1 MALSPYT
8 FRGALAVLDLDN
20 RSRTVLERVFGT
32 ALFAGAGAAA
42 VAGGPIAGL
51 TAAAWLSLAD
61 PKNEAVGL
69 LDAMVGEVSKR
80 LRGTKGKDQ
89 LELIAAA
96 HTITTVSSFFDA
108 LPETIGRAHRDL
120 KLTDR
125 ERHRLSN
132 LTDLTGS
139 ARSAADDLFDAKV
152 PMSSPELGID
162 ANLEHNLRPYYE
174 RLATRCLDFFTGL
187 EAWKEPAPHDA
198 LSKAIVDRSVRLYR
212 GRMLELGKSAP
223 FSLWVLLNEHA
234 ATRDLIHTQT
244 SALGDLR
251 TLLTMALPGTR
262 PGRNSYREQLE
273 LVAREV
279 LDEPL
284 LRTRNPAVASPT
296 VRDGFVEPSFHYAVA
311 NDHSQPTDEDW
322 WSNQPEHSSLVEY
335 LASYLASPEG
345 AGLPLLLLGHPGAGK
360 SLLTEVLAAQLPADS
375 FAVVRIPL
383 RSVNPDDELTIQI
396 NKELQ
401 RTLQRPNADLED
413 LRQECD
419 CKSCADVTCTHR
431 CRLVV
436 LLDGF
441 DELVQA
447 TGVTQS
453 AYLSKVEAF
462 QKRAQ
467 SLGKPTAV
475 IVTSRTVVADR
486 AEIAPGT
493 PMIKLREFDRPRI
506 ERWLDAWNAAHQGIA
521 DFVPLDADEMT
532 DSDDIS
538 ELTCQPLLLLM
549 LAVYLAELG
558 TNQLSGANLTQSEL
572 YQRIM
577 DRFITRQITE
587 KSAPDQS
594 AAHQAVLQRR
604 QRRQLQYAAFGMFN
618 RGRQHITDAELNAD
632 LNALDDTAT
641 GSPAL
646 QPLTSADRVL
656 GEFMFVHNP
665 RADREQRSAYE
676 FLHAT
681 FGEFLVAELILD
693 LLVRLMRHHEL
704 EATDLNPQ
712 PTGLDDTLLRR
723 LLSHQPIS
731 TRLPIRLFVT
741 ELANRLPA
749 EQQQPL
755 RNTISELLR
764 RELPRP
770 DTGDPLYHP
779 LPYDPVRRRAC
790 YTANLTILRVSLD
803 TEPVPVL
810 RLVDPEAAD
819 PWRSLVRLWRAG
831 LDTAAWATIIG
842 LLDVRYPAEQPPWWE
857 LQLQLR
863 TEPAQTLAF
872 GEAELLGERQRE
884 AMLRVGY
891 LAAGI
896 GTGRWR
902 AADVG
907 AIEQIAAIDILSSA
921 RPQSDQ
927 VLPYDYEWYNNLR
940 TTLADQP
947 TINHNVKRTLLVLLA
962 NRASRVPADVVAELL
977 AHTLRSPSAGAS
989 REIELAGI
997 ATSHPSL
1004 LDDVPGLREHIVAV
1018 DANVA
1023 PAVVAALW
1031 LAEGRA
1037 DGPDRDQL
1045 RQLRLDVDAR
1055 FASRPL
1061 TSCLS
1066 SHFPPDF
1073 VTYLRVEQPPHWTR
1087 QRPVP
1092 QIFAG
1097 LNKPVLAVIAPLDA
1111 LYVAEI
1117 WREYAGE
1124 FVHGYLRARDVHWGA
1139 GTDLYQLLR
1148 QLAEAEGT
1156 LSGLSWSLPTD
1167 P

>member
-139 ARSAADDLFDAKV
+139 ARSAQSAADDLFDAKV

-162 ANLEHNLRPYYE
+162 ANLERNLRPYYE

-187 EAWKEPAPHDA
+187 EAWKGPAPHDA
-198 LSKAIVDRSVRLYR
+198 LSKAIVDRSARLYR
-212 GRMLELGKSAP
+212 SRMLELGESAP

-419 CKSCADVTCTHR
+419 CTSCADLTCTHR

-467 SLGKPTAV
+467 NLGKPTAV

-506 ERWLDAWNAAHQGIA
+506 ERWLDAWNAAHQDIA

-532 DSDDIS
+532 DSDEIS

-712 PTGLDDTLLRR
+712 PTSLDDTLLRR

-790 YTANLTILRVSLD
+790 YTANLTILRVALD
-803 TEPVPVL
+803 PDPVPVKD
-810 RLVDPEAAD
+810 LVGPDAAD
-819 PWRSLVRLWRAG
+819 RWRPLVHLWRAG
-831 LDTAAWATIIG
+831 LDNTAWASVLEVLG
-842 LLDVRYPAEQPPWWE
+842 VGYPDDELPWWE
-857 LQLQLR
+857 LRLGVR
-863 TEPAQTLAF
+863 TNWSEDPMVL
-872 GEAELLGERQRE
+872 EAALLGDCQRE
-884 AMLRVGY
+884 ATVRVGF
-891 LAAGI
+891 LAAGY
-896 GTGRWR
+896 GQQSRWR
-902 AADVG
+902 HSDVF
-907 AIEQIAAIDILSSA
+907 AIQQIAAIELLSSGNLGSD
-921 RPQSDQ
+921 RILPGDFQWFESIRRLLSDQ
-927 VLPYDYEWYNNLR
+927 P
-940 TTLADQP
+940 P
-947 TINHNVKRTLLVLLA
+947 INDNVKRGLLVLLSKT
-962 NRASRVPADVVAELL
+962 ASQLPVDYVTELL
-977 AHTLRSPSAGAS
+977 AHALPPPLDLSCAV
-989 REIELAGI
+989 ELTGI
-997 ATSHPSL
+997 VLSHPSL
-1004 LDDVPGLREHIVAV
+1004 LDDLPDMQAGITAV
-1018 DANVA
+1018 ELHAA
-1023 PAVVAALW
+1023 PAVVTALW
-1031 LAEGRA
+1031 LAERLTGSHTREKF
-1037 DGPDRDQL
+1037 
-1045 RQLRLDVDAR
+1045 RQLRLEVDAR
-1055 FASRPL
+1055 ISAKSYREYSPA
-1061 TSCLS
+1061 
-1066 SHFPPDF
+1066 HFPPEF
-1073 VTYLRVEQPPHWTR
+1073 LTYLRVEQPSSWT
-1087 QRPVP
+1087 QDSSVLD
-1092 QIFAG
+1092 IFTHLG
-1097 LNKPVLAVIAPLDA
+1097 RTVLASIAPADA
-1111 LYVAEI
+1111 LHLAQSWPEQSADFVNRYLQA
-1117 WREYAGE
+1117 RNLPTAAGE
-1124 FVHGYLRARDVHWGA
+1124 DPFEVLRSYAA
-1139 GTDLYQLLR
+1139 
-1148 QLAEAEGT
+1148 
-1156 LSGLSWSLPTD
+1156 S
-1167 P
+1167 

>member
-1 MALSPYT
+1 MALSPYTLSPYT
-8 FRGALAVLDLDN
+8 FRGALAVLDLDDRT
-20 RSRTVLERVFGT
+20 RSVLERVFGA

-42 VAGGPIAGL
+42 VAGGPVAGL
-51 TAAAWLSLAD
+51 TAAAWLSLTD
-61 PKNEAVGL
+61 PKNETVSL
-69 LDAMVGEVSKR
+69 LDSVVSQVAKR
-80 LRGTKGKDQ
+80 LRGTKDKDQ

-108 LPETIGRAHRDL
+108 LPQITGPAHRDL
-120 KLTDR
+120 ALTDR
-125 ERHRLSN
+125 ERRL
-132 LTDLTGS
+132 LFDVPGS
-139 ARSAADDLFDAKV
+139 EHDDLFGATV
-152 PMSSPELGID
+152 PMSSPALGLD
-162 ANLEHNLRPYYE
+162 ANLERNLRPYYE
-174 RLATRCLDFFTGL
+174 RLAARCVEFLSGL
-187 EAWKEPAPHDA
+187 EAWNQNDPAPPA
-198 LSKAIVDRSVRLYR
+198 AVQNAIVDRAVWLYR
-212 GRMLELGKSAP
+212 SRMLELGRSAP
-223 FSLWVLLNEHA
+223 FSLWVMLNEHT
-234 ATRDLIHTQT
+234 ATREIIHNHT
-244 SALGDLR
+244 SALGELR
-251 TLLTMALPGTR
+251 TLLTMALPGSR

-311 NDHSQPTDEDW
+311 DEHSRPTDEEW
-322 WSNQPEHSSLVEY
+322 WSEQPEDSSLVEY

-345 AGLPLLLLGHPGAGK
+345 AQLPLLLLGHPGAGK
-360 SLLTEVLAAQLPADS
+360 SLLTEVLAAQLPADA

-383 RSVNPDDELTIQI
+383 RSVNPDDDLTSQI
-396 NKELQ
+396 NTELQ
-401 RTLQRPNADLED
+401 RTLQRPNAALED
-413 LRQECD
+413 LREECA
-419 CKSCADVTCTHR
+419 CGSCADLTCTHR

-462 QKRAQ
+462 QKRART
-467 SLGKPTAV
+467 LGTPTAV

-506 ERWLDAWNAAHQGIA
+506 ERWLERWNAAHQGVA
-521 DFVPLDADEMT
+521 GFVPLDADEMT
-532 DSDDIS
+532 DSEQIS

-577 DRFITRQITE
+577 DRFISRQVVE
-587 KSAPDQS
+587 KSAPDQT
-594 AAHQAVLQRR
+594 AAQQAVLQRR

-632 LNALDDTAT
+632 LTALDEPAA
-641 GSPAL
+641 GSL
-646 QPLTSADRVL
+646 GVQPLTSADRVL

-704 EATDLNPQ
+704 ESTDLNPQ
-712 PTGLDDTLLRR
+712 PIALDDTLLRR
-723 LLSHQPIS
+723 LLAHQPIS
-731 TRLPIRLFVT
+731 TRTPIRLFIT
-741 ELANRLPA
+741 ELADRLPID
-749 EQQQPL
+749 QQQSL

-770 DTGDPLYHP
+770 DLGDPLYHP
-779 LPYDPVRRRAC
+779 LPYDPVRRRAA

-803 TEPVPVL
+803 KHPVPVL
-810 RLVDPEAAD
+810 KLVDPDSAGD

-831 LDTAAWATIIG
+831 LDTTAWATLIG
-842 LLDVRYPAEQPPWWE
+842 VLDVGYPVEQPPWWE
-857 LQLQLR
+857 LRLQLR
-863 TEPAQTLAF
+863 TERAQNLAV
-872 GEAELLGERQRE
+872 GEAELLGDRQRE
-884 AMLRVGY
+884 AVLRVGY

-896 GTGRWR
+896 GNGKWR

-921 RPQSDQ
+921 RPQSDR

-940 TTLADQP
+940 ITLADQP
-947 TINHNVKRTLLVLLA
+947 AINHNVKRTLLALLA
-962 NRASRVPADVVAELL
+962 NRASRIPAGLVAELL
-977 AHTLRSPSAGAS
+977 AHTLRPPTAGTN
-989 REIELAGI
+989 RETELAAI
-997 ATSHPSL
+997 ATSHPNL
-1004 LDDVPGLREHIVAV
+1004 LVDVPGLREHIVAV
-1018 DANVA
+1018 GSHIA

-1037 DGPDRDQL
+1037 DGAEREQL
-1045 RQLRLDVDAR
+1045 RQLRVETDAR
-1055 FASRPL
+1055 YARRPL
-1061 TSCLS
+1061 TGCQS
-1066 SHFPPDF
+1066 SHFTPDF

-1092 QIFAG
+1092 NIFAG
-1097 LNKPVLAVIAPLDA
+1097 LNKAALATIAPVDA
-1111 LYVAEI
+1111 LYVAET

-1124 FVHGYLRARDVHWGA
+1124 FVHEYLRARNVHWGA
-1139 GTDLYQLLR
+1139 GTDLYQLLGK
-1148 QLAEAEGT
+1148 LAR
-1156 LSGLSWSLPTD
+1156 S
-1167 P
+1167 